1 MKKAKS
7 AVAPM
12 ESNLKL
18 SLVDAPE
25 TEEDKQ
31 YMSTVPYTYV
41 VGSLMYAMVY
51 THPDLHILLVWLVDT

>member
-1 MKKAKS
+1 
-7 AVAPM
+7 M